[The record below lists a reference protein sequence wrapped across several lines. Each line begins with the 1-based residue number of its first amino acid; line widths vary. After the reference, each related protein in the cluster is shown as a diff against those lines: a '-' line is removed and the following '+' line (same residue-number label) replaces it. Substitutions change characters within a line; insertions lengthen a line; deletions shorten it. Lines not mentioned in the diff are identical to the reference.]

1 MGAGHAKCRRTWRE
15 AEEAS
20 LSSKH
25 GIRKRRKGHTFSGVK
40 RLTTRLP
47 ECMLQ
52 IERESFRLRKL
63 LFVCSYQK
71 CNEAKEMACHES
83 ADRVLGLKKG
93 FLPPTYLQWRVVL
106 NMKRSWCPGFSF
118 WNLNTKDREYGYPN
132 GMDLSDTSVSD
143 PRIGV
148 SRWMAQHKVCTDSF
162 NAKVDPT

>member
-52 IERESFRLRKL
+52 VERESLSASENCFLFAATRNATKLRKWL
-63 LFVCSYQK
+63 AMNQQI
-71 CNEAKEMACHES
+71 
-83 ADRVLGLKKG
+83 G
-93 FLPPTYLQWRVVL
+93 F
-106 NMKRSWCPGFSF
+106 
-118 WNLNTKDREYGYPN
+118 
-132 GMDLSDTSVSD
+132 
-143 PRIGV
+143 
-148 SRWMAQHKVCTDSF
+148 
-162 NAKVDPT
+162 